1 MTYATISADIV
12 SSTSLSKS
20 ALIELTGKIKSFLE
34 LISEKDLGFWGR
46 VVKGDSIECVMTNAS
61 HALRIAVMLKA
72 LVKSYQPSDGSVS
85 PRFKGVGLRM
95 AIGIGEMRIVD
106 RSLDIMDGEAIY
118 LSGRALMEMRE
129 KNGLQLVM
137 KNDVSNG
144 ALQVIMT
151 LLNLPL
157 HKATKR
163 QCETLFFRLQ
173 SNMDEE
179 VADKMN
185 ISRQGVNQNLKN
197 SGWDAIKSAIDYF
210 ENLNF
215 AAL

>member
-12 SSTSLSKS
+12 SSTSLSRS
-20 ALIELTGKIKSFLE
+20 ALIDLTGKIKSFLE
-34 LISEKDLGFWGR
+34 LITERYPGFWGR
-46 VVKGDSIECVMTNAS
+46 LVKGDSIECVMTNPNN
-61 HALRIAVMLKA
+61 ALRIAVMLKA
-72 LVKSYQPSDGSVS
+72 LVKSYQPSDGSVF
-85 PRFKGVGLRM
+85 PKFKGVGLRM

-106 RSLDIMDGEAIY
+106 RNLDIMDGEAIY

-129 KNGLQLVM
+129 KNSLQLVM

-210 ENLNF
+210 EKLNF
-215 AAL
+215 AAI

>member
-1 MTYATISADIV
+1 M
-12 SSTSLSKS
+12 
-20 ALIELTGKIKSFLE
+20 
-34 LISEKDLGFWGR
+34 
-46 VVKGDSIECVMTNAS
+46 VKGDSIECVMTNAS

-72 LVKSYQPSDGSVS
+72 LVKSYQPSDGSVL
-85 PRFKGVGLRM
+85 PTFKGVGLRM

-106 RSLDIMDGEAIY
+106 RNLDIMDGEAIY
-118 LSGRALMEMRE
+118 LSGRALIEMRE
-129 KNGLQLVM
+129 KNSLQLVM

-157 HKATKR
+157 HRATKR

-197 SGWDAIKSAIDYF
+197 TGWDAIKSAIDYF

>member
-1 MTYATISADIV
+1 
-12 SSTSLSKS
+12 
-20 ALIELTGKIKSFLE
+20 LIELTGKIKSFLE

-46 VVKGDSIECVMTNAS
+46 VVKGDSIECVITNPNN
-61 HALRIAVMLKA
+61 ALRIAVMLKA
-72 LVKSYQPSDGSVS
+72 LVKSYQPSDGSVL
-85 PRFKGVGLRM
+85 PTFKGVGLRM

-106 RSLDIMDGEAIY
+106 RNLDIMDGEAIY
-118 LSGRALMEMRE
+118 LSGRALIEMRE
-129 KNGLQLVM
+129 KNSLQLVM

-210 ENLNF
+210 EKLNF
-215 AAL
+215 TAL